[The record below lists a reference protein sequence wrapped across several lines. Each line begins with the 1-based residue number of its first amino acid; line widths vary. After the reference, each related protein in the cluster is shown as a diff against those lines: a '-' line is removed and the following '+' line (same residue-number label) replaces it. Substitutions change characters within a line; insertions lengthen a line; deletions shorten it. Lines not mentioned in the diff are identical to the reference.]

1 MDAAKRDVRLD
12 VSEVRFKMS
21 DLSAKDNN
29 IISNL
34 KVCQRL
40 KYLIIK

>member
-1 MDAAKRDVRLD
+1 MDVARRDVRLD
-12 VSEVRFKMS
+12 VLGVRFKMS
-21 DLSAKDNN
+21 DLSTKDNN